1 MLLWLAKAGVPEQ
14 RTKTR
19 RGSFGVSFAG
29 EFPHGFAP
37 VKNPAHS
44 KAVGL
49 LLCCALLW
57 SLAGVLIKYID
68 WPPLA
73 VAGGRGL
80 IAGIFLLLAH
90 RPLRFTWSSLQLGAA
105 LAYLGCTVP
114 FAVATKLTSAAN
126 AILLQYTAP
135 VWVAILSA
143 WMIGER
149 TTKGDWLGIAAVFVG
164 MGLFFAHGLELQGA
178 LGNALAI
185 FSGVS
190 FGVMAML
197 LRKQKDGSPIESII
211 IGNLLGAAI
220 GLPFAAGHPLPA
232 SSDLLALLALGVLQL
247 GLPYLLFSRAIKHV
261 TALEAVLIPVIEPVL
276 NPIWVLLF
284 IGEKPSLLAIAGG
297 TLIIASVTWRALAA
311 VRGVKAHEV

>member
-1 MLLWLAKAGVPEQ
+1 M
-14 RTKTR
+14 
-19 RGSFGVSFAG
+19 
-29 EFPHGFAP
+29 
-37 VKNPAHS
+37 KNPAHT

-49 LLCCALLW
+49 LLICAVLW

-80 IAGIFLLLAH
+80 IAGLFLLVAH
-90 RPLRFTWSSLQLGAA
+90 RPLRFTWSPLQLGAA

-135 VWVAILSA
+135 VWVALLGA
-143 WMIGER
+143 WVLGER
-149 TTKGDWLGIAAVFVG
+149 TTKADWFAMLAVFAG
-164 MGLFFAHGLELQGA
+164 MGLFFAHGLEWQGA
-178 LGNALAI
+178 VGNALAI

-190 FGVMAML
+190 FAVMAML
-197 LRKQKDGSPIESII
+197 MRKQKDGSPIESVI
-211 IGNLLGAAI
+211 IGNLLGAVIA
-220 GLPFAAGHPLPA
+220 LPFAAGHPLPSA
-232 SSDLLALLALGVLQL
+232 QGLGALLALGVLQL
-247 GLPYLLFSRAIKHV
+247 GVPYLLFVHAIKHV

-284 IGEKPSLLAIAGG
+284 IGEKPGLLAIAGG
-297 TLIIASVTWRALAA
+297 GLIISAVTWRAFASVRRAGAPQAA
-311 VRGVKAHEV
+311 